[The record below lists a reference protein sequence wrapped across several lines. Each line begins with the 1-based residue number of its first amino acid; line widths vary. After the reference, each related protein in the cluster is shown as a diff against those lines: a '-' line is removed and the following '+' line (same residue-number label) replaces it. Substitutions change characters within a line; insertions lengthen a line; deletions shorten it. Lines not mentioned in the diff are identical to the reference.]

1 MSRETRPQGDILE
14 VLKGKTERVVPQ
26 EIKKPD
32 VSLSDEISL
41 VREGSGMIG
50 LREVH
55 ENKEWSGIFNHVV
68 KTARVAT
75 YLAERLKS
83 LGVEVDPK
91 ETLNSI
97 LVSHSGRRQ
106 WDEARWYPQ
115 DSFDAENKVK
125 KGDTALSLDLLK
137 DSGVSS
143 IIIENVAGHGTRNP
157 DVELNTWEK
166 KLALYADFRT
176 SQDVMPLDE
185 RFKGLQR
192 AVDDGRLTQ
201 SELNTLKNW
210 AHNVEVDIFQ
220 KFVDEK
226 NGVLLEADDLNNDFP
241 KQPAWEKYI
250 RRLYIQDAEKGIYD
264 KLDDFERR
272 IMQAASDEEV
282 DKIAQEVSK
291 QFPENTWWGKYVRDL
306 YVQQGEKPNLQS
318 DQSGKIGMDRAIAF
332 FGSLDLGQ
340 IYEDSLYKKFE

>member
-1 MSRETRPQGDILE
+1 MNGETRPQGDILK

-32 VSLSDEISL
+32 TPLDSEISL
-41 VREGSGMIG
+41 VREGSGMVG

-75 YLAERLKS
+75 YLAERLKV
-83 LGVEVDPK
+83 LGADVDPK
-91 ETLNSI
+91 EVLNSI

-106 WDEARWYPQ
+106 WDEARWYPK
-115 DSFDAENKVK
+115 DSVDAEEKIK
-125 KGDTALSLDLLK
+125 KGDTVLSLDLLR
-137 DSGVSS
+137 DSGVSP
-143 IIIENVAGHGTRNP
+143 IIIENVAGHGTKNP
-157 DVELNTWEK
+157 SVDLNTWEK

-176 SQDVMPLDE
+176 SQDIMPLDE

-192 AVDDGRLTQ
+192 AVDDGRVMQ
-201 SELNTLKNW
+201 EELNTLKEW
-210 AHNVEVDIFQ
+210 AHSVEVDIFE
-220 KFVDEK
+220 KFVDK
-226 NGVLLEADDLNNDFP
+226 RNGVLLEAADLNNEFP

-250 RRLYIQDAEKGIYD
+250 RRLYIQDAEEGVYE

-272 IMQAASDEEV
+272 IMLAVSDEEV
-282 DKIAQEVSK
+282 EKIAQEVSK
-291 QFPENTWWGKYVRDL
+291 QFPENTWWGKYIRDL
-306 YVQQGEKPNLQS
+306 YVKQGEKPNLQS

-332 FGSLDLGQ
+332 FESLDLGQ
-340 IYEDSLYKKFE
+340 VYEDSLYKKFE